1 MKLLNSRLVQRL
13 ETWMVESECLG
24 SKSTFFYL
32 VSSFVILASFLASL
46 CFHFLIVK
54 WGLNNSTFS
63 HLLVVRL
70 NWINIYNALRK
81 NPCTR

>member
-1 MKLLNSRLVQRL
+1 MPKFKGHFFLLTSCV
-13 ETWMVESECLG
+13 T
-24 SKSTFFYL
+24 
-32 VSSFVILASFLASL
+32 LASFLASL
-46 CFHFLIVK
+46 CLHFLIVK
-54 WGLNNSTFS
+54 WGLNNSKLS